1 MSDDIQERP
10 DLADG
15 RTYWNIRRGGKLVAD
30 YGSAKGRLFSVGDQ
44 VVLPP
49 PLPRGSLWTVVAVEL
64 PETDGFNGTL
74 VLEPANPDAPLGHDE
89 RVS

>member
-1 MSDDIQERP
+1 MSRKDEERS

-15 RTYWNIRRGGKLVAD
+15 RTFWNVRREGKLVAD
-30 YGSAKGRLFSVGDQ
+30 YASAKGRLFSVGDQ

-74 VLEPANPDAPLGHDE
+74 VLEPANPDAP
-89 RVS
+89 